1 MSLSNNPH
9 YLLGRIRF
17 LNRCIESLGKGE
29 SVPECLCYVPKE
41 ECYKICKDSSSAS
54 ASCGASTG
62 SIGTLIS
69 VYESPHHPPNSKKL
83 CKYNLELK
91 KGTCIQ
97 TTGETYCN
105 DQGLWVKISQ
115 EQLEEQRPGQELEE
129 GWILVCKHTEGGDS
143 LVPVESPE
151 TISRQQQL
159 LGFDHKPC
167 NRWEQVVDVVENA
180 LYKTNK
186 PQIAVCDGAAVQKL
200 RYVPPGWTFE
210 CDEDLVHY
218 LYDQKEKEDVMQKC
232 GEHILGCLKD
242 SVRSIG
248 VSSNETYYGPRCMTD
263 EDADTYWESA
273 GKRGEHWIRL
283 EMRRGVVV
291 KKMMLSVNVED
302 GDFMPKK
309 ITIHGGGKH
318 LKKLN
323 EVEVDETVTGE
334 VCVLQDMTCH
344 FPVIEIRI
352 EECVDDGTD
361 VRIRGL
367 SITPYRDNDLGLNA
381 DKFRSSKLVR
391 YPRLLSVPPDVLYH
405 RALLIQR
412 FVHLL
417 DSVLP
422 YLVPA
427 WNFSL
432 GDFSKIKSAK
442 QFLLL
447 SKHRAELIAQS
458 LQDSETPEP
467 SETPTVMLN
476 RFLAMAHR
484 ENPSLDS
491 SCRKSLFNQMYG
503 ALKGSAKL
511 KKTLNYRWPSTYY
524 QWWRCDFIGE
534 GIIDHGG
541 GFRDSLTDISE
552 ELCPSSAESPVPL
565 PFFIR
570 TSNQDASDAKDYYVP
585 NPACKEFHK
594 YEWIGQLMGCALR
607 GKNFLVLALPSLVWK
622 QLTGEPVVW
631 SKDFPAV
638 DSVLV
643 NLLEAMENMDQE
655 TFEFRFGEELVYTTL
670 LTDGQMVELIP
681 GGSNVSVHYKDR
693 SQFICLVQKAR
704 LEESKQQIA
713 ALRAGLLKVVP
724 QAVLDLLTW
733 QEVEKKVCGDPEITV
748 EALKLSAQFGRQQQ
762 NDQRVQYLWEAL
774 TNFTNEDR
782 SRFLKFVTGRSRLP
796 APFCVYFERVSSPTN
811 DELPRASTC
820 TSTVDLP
827 KYTSAK
833 ACEEKL
839 RFAVYNCM
847 SIDTDRG

>member
-1 MSLSNNPH
+1 
-9 YLLGRIRF
+9 
-17 LNRCIESLGKGE
+17 
-29 SVPECLCYVPKE
+29 
-41 ECYKICKDSSSAS
+41 
-54 ASCGASTG
+54 
-62 SIGTLIS
+62 
-69 VYESPHHPPNSKKL
+69 
-83 CKYNLELK
+83 
-91 KGTCIQ
+91 
-97 TTGETYCN
+97 
-105 DQGLWVKISQ
+105 
-115 EQLEEQRPGQELEE
+115 
-129 GWILVCKHTEGGDS
+129 
-143 LVPVESPE
+143 
-151 TISRQQQL
+151 
-159 LGFDHKPC
+159 
-167 NRWEQVVDVVENA
+167 
-180 LYKTNK
+180 
-186 PQIAVCDGAAVQKL
+186 
-200 RYVPPGWTFE
+200 
-210 CDEDLVHY
+210 
-218 LYDQKEKEDVMQKC
+218 
-232 GEHILGCLKD
+232 
-242 SVRSIG
+242 
-248 VSSNETYYGPRCMTD
+248 
-263 EDADTYWESA
+263 
-273 GKRGEHWIRL
+273 
-283 EMRRGVVV
+283 MRRGVVV

-748 EALKLSAQFGRQQQ
+748 EALKLS
-762 NDQRVQYLWEAL
+762 
-774 TNFTNEDR
+774 EDR

-796 APFCVYFERVSSPTN
+796 APF
-811 DELPRASTC
+811 STL
-820 TSTVDLP
+820 TTLLMFSTPLFLF
-827 KYTSAK
+827 SAK